1 MSSTLNGAEKASQSR
16 VLIPIHNLH
25 LKVSLIAVCNELLTY
40 KSSFNISSLILHL
53 GNNNC
58 AIFNNL
64 VSLFLDSNPIQMK
77 LKVFYHFQDQDEEE
91 EECASRLAPHDSKK
105 YLRECLIV
113 HQSILKLNSQSMSMV
128 IVNAC
133 CGAFSWDNRNM
144 KNPLLSRPF
153 SKSEVNYS
161 NWLRLQVFLVRLI
174 TG

>member
-1 MSSTLNGAEKASQSR
+1 MSSTLNGAVKASQSR

-77 LKVFYHFQDQDEEE
+77 LRVFYHFQDQDEEE
-91 EECASRLAPHDSKK
+91 EECASRLAPHESKK
-105 YLRECLIV
+105 IFKRMFDRAPVDIEIEFSINVNGNRKRLLRSLF
-113 HQSILKLNSQSMSMV
+113 M
-128 IVNAC
+128 
-133 CGAFSWDNRNM
+133 G
-144 KNPLLSRPF
+144 
-153 SKSEVNYS
+153 
-161 NWLRLQVFLVRLI
+161 
-174 TG
+174 